1 MRHPNLLHNENALL
15 LIIDVQERFR
25 DHIHDF
31 EGMVENIGKLIE
43 ASKILNLPV
52 VITEQY
58 PKGLG
63 KSVPEIRQKLGPNQ
77 QFEKTEFSSCQ
88 NQDVMDALQK
98 SGRHQIIVCGIE
110 AHVCV
115 NQTVHDLLASN
126 YQVHVVV
133 DAVSS
138 RFFADKE
145 LGLAKMYAAGALPSC
160 VEMAL
165 LELVADSAAQTFK
178 PVQTLIK

>member
-1 MRHPNLLHNENALL
+1 MI

-31 EGMVENIGKLIE
+31 KGMVENICKLID
-43 ASKILNLPV
+43 ASKILSLPV

-63 KSVPEIRQKLGPNQ
+63 KSVSEILEKIGPNQ

-88 NQDVMDALQK
+88 NQDVMETLQK
-98 SGRHQIIVCGIE
+98 FGRRQIIVCGIE
-110 AHVCV
+110 THVCV
-115 NQTVHDLLASN
+115 NQTVHDLLAN
-126 YQVHVVV
+126 QYQVHVVV

-138 RFFADKE
+138 RSLANKE
-145 LGLAKMYAAGALPSC
+145 LGLTKMYAAGALPSC

-165 LELVADSAAQTFK
+165 LELVADSAAPTFK
-178 PVQTLIK
+178 PVQNLIK